1 MKECVYKET
10 PQGELKVHVFFPP
23 DWKEG
28 DRRPGI
34 IFFFGGGWSI
44 GAPQQFFNQAG
55 YFAERGMVAASAE
68 YRIKSKHDVAP
79 DKCVED
85 ARTAIRWFRSHADEL
100 GLDPDRIVGSGGS
113 AGAHLAAC
121 AGTGAGR
128 DDEGDDLSVSAK
140 PNALVLFNPAMS
152 FVGREKMLE
161 RIGGDEKL
169 AELLSPTVQLT
180 EDDPPAL
187 LLFGTAD
194 RLLEQ
199 GEEFIAKSKQIG
211 HHSEL
216 YLAEGQ
222 DHGFFN
228 QPPWLERTIRRA
240 DEFLAKLGYLQGEP
254 TVKEG
259 QFEQVSR

>member
-1 MKECVYKET
+1 MKEYVYKET
-10 PQGELKVHVFFPP
+10 PQGELKVHVWLPP

-34 IFFFGGGWSI
+34 IFFFGGAWRI
-44 GAPQQFFNQAG
+44 GSPKQFFRQAE
-55 YFAERGMVAASAE
+55 YFASRGMVSASAE

-121 AGTGAGR
+121 AGTGTGT
-128 DDEGDDLSVSAK
+128 DDKGDDLSVSAR
-140 PNALVLFNPAMS
+140 PDALVLFNPPMS

-161 RIGGDEKL
+161 RIGNDEKL
-169 AELLSPTVQLT
+169 AELLSPTVHLT
-180 EDDPPAL
+180 KDAPPAL
-187 LLFGTAD
+187 VLFGTSD

-199 GEEFIAKSKQIG
+199 TEEFMEKSKRIG
-211 HHSEL
+211 HHCEL
-216 YLAEGQ
+216 YLAEDQ

-228 QPPWLERTIRRA
+228 ESPWLERTIRRA
-240 DEFLAKLGYLQGEP
+240 DEFLIKLGYLEGEP
-254 TVKEG
+254 TVREG
-259 QFEQVSR
+259 QFEQAQP